1 MATALTES
9 YKRRNKTIVEG
20 EDKAK
25 RKRKRKRIRRKTAK
39 CLKTSGK

>member
-1 MATALTES
+1 MMATALTES

-25 RKRKRKRIRRKTAK
+25 RKRKRIRRKTAK
-39 CLKTSGK
+39 CWKTSGK